1 VVLGPPP
8 QLLSLVRHPRCWHAG
23 DVGLAILPREG
34 IIHLRQPDCSVW
46 NPIHRGL
53 RCICTPSHIHSLTF
67 QLDAKILQKYRQ
79 YGPGNPPRSF
89 LVRPKADAYIRDIA
103 SDMGYD
109 SDDDVRNRE
118 RIRANA
124 RDKYI
129 DETRSSVRSNL
140 RSYGLP
146 DQRVYLISKS
156 NISKLVNGQSAPT
169 QIDETD
175 LLTNLGLLPQ

>member
-1 VVLGPPP
+1 
-8 QLLSLVRHPRCWHAG
+8 
-23 DVGLAILPREG
+23 
-34 IIHLRQPDCSVW
+34 
-46 NPIHRGL
+46 
-53 RCICTPSHIHSLTF
+53 
-67 QLDAKILQKYRQ
+67 
-79 YGPGNPPRSF
+79 
-89 LVRPKADAYIRDIA
+89 
-103 SDMGYD
+103 MGYD

-124 RDKYI
+124 RNKYI

-140 RSYGLP
+140 QSYGLP

-156 NISKLVNGQSAPT
+156 NIFKLVKGQSAPT